1 MDSVEENGET
11 GRVKAAFKERM
22 AVECDLLIG
31 ADGIRTDV
39 RHFVVGDDWNP
50 EYTGHL
56 LYMAF

>member
-1 MDSVEENGET
+1 VEENGET
-11 GRVKAAFKERM
+11 GRVKATFKERR